1 MLQSRRFRL
10 LMVGFLC
17 VGALMISFLVQE
29 PIVPK
34 TVDEIMENPL
44 SHTGE
49 VISLRGVVSN
59 GSINLNESVFY
70 LEGENAALEIEYGG
84 VMVSDAF
91 SEGKTIQV
99 KGKLF
104 QIQEKWT
111 LQAEEI
117 IVGCPSKYDVDE

>member
-10 LMVGFLC
+10 ILVGSLC
-17 VGALMISFLVQE
+17 VGALMVSFLVQE
-29 PIVPK
+29 PMVPK
-34 TVDEIMENPL
+34 TVDEIMENPH

-49 VISLRGVVSN
+49 AISLRGIVSN
-59 GSINLNESVFY
+59 GSIDLNESIFY
-70 LEGENAALEIEYGG
+70 LEGENSSLEIEFGG

-99 KGKLF
+99 RGKLL
-104 QIQEKWT
+104 QIQDEWK

-117 IVGCPSKYDVDE
+117 IVGCPSKYDAGE